1 MMRFG
6 SVSLLMS
13 AARGAVLTVCRGRV
27 RPGSDPVAV
36 AELIVVELGVVAR
49 SVAEGEDESIGGGGP
64 GVGGNLSVDGELHFG
79 VFITVGLCAVG
90 TCLFCCW
97 CARPLGESLSEHI
110 VEGIWGAH

>member
-49 SVAEGEDESIGGGGP
+49 SVAEGEDESIGGGAP
-64 GVGGNLSVDGELHFG
+64 GVGRNLLPSCEFNPGGCIGLRFFV
-79 VFITVGLCAVG
+79 VGASYFCSFSSPRFAVP
-90 TCLFCCW
+90 F
-97 CARPLGESLSEHI
+97 
-110 VEGIWGAH
+110 V